1 MNLYVHFPFCRSRCS
16 YCSLYSRVGASL
28 ADRERYIESI
38 RVKLESLRVRLE
50 STLTDPNPTITNPN
64 RPYPTL
70 TDNNPTLK
78 TLYFGG
84 GSPALCDLS
93 PLRVPLKQ
101 WKTGQTCFPLFE
113 FTVELHPLDV
123 TPAKLDELKSIGVN
137 RISMGVQS
145 LDDATLRAM
154 GRGYTADEAARAF
167 DLVKSRFDNAGIDLI
182 LGYPGDPTTKN
193 AEALLAPLATWG
205 LRHCSVYSLQNERGL
220 KNVPDDDTVLDGIRS
235 AARFLKSIGLERYE
249 ISNYAAPG
257 FECRHNLAVWRGE
270 DYIGLG
276 EGAYGREG
284 LKRTRGIL
292 QNSVNGDREEG
303 RGKREE
309 GKGKREEGRGKR
321 EEGKGKREEGRGKR
335 EEGKGKRDENS
346 LIAYKT
352 IEVSPLEDLKER
364 TLFRLRTR
372 DGIDSSLFPEWRPTL
387 DQFVAEGLLT
397 HTPLVGAHL
406 RGARGHLGEM
416 PLPSENIYYLTERGT
431 EVCDAI
437 LEELV

>member
-1 MNLYVHFPFCRSRCS
+1 MAANLYVHFPFCRSRCS
-16 YCSLYSRVGASL
+16 YCSLYSRVRASP
-28 ADRERYIESI
+28 ADRVAYVARIADAITQKFKSA
-38 RVKLESLRVRLE
+38 
-50 STLTDPNPTITNPN
+50 STQ
-64 RPYPTL
+64 TL
-70 TDNNPTLK
+70 S

-93 PLRVPLKQ
+93 PLRVTLKQ

-145 LDDATLRAM
+145 LDDDILRAM
-154 GRGYTADEAARAF
+154 GRGYTASDAARAF
-167 DLVKSRFDNAGIDLI
+167 ALVKSHFDNAGIDLI
-182 LGYPGDPTTKN
+182 LGYPGDPTTRN
-193 AEALLAPLATWG
+193 AEALLAPLANWG

-220 KNVPDDDTVLDGIRS
+220 KSVPDDETVLDGIKS

-257 FECRHNLAVWRGE
+257 FECRHNFAVWRGE
-270 DYIGLG
+270 DYIGIG

-292 QNSVNGDREEG
+292 QNSVNGEREEG
-303 RGKREE
+303 RGKS
-309 GKGKREEGRGKR
+309 G
-321 EEGKGKREEGRGKR
+321 
-335 EEGKGKRDENS
+335 ENL

-352 IEVSPLEDLKER
+352 TEVSPLEDLKER

-372 DGIDSSLFPEWRPTL
+372 DGIDSSRFPEWRPAL
-387 DQFVAEGLLT
+387 DRFVNEGLLT

-406 RGARGHLGEM
+406 RGARGPLGGNRPLRGFATHGEANTPSEM
-416 PLPSENIYYLTERGT
+416 RLSRSDQVWVSEANCEAAARPRASAERTLPNENIYYLTERGT

>member
-1 MNLYVHFPFCRSRCS
+1 MAANLYVHFPFCRSRCS
-16 YCSLYSRVGASL
+16 YCSLYSRVRASP
-28 ADRERYIESI
+28 ADRVAYVARIADAITQKFKSA
-38 RVKLESLRVRLE
+38 
-50 STLTDPNPTITNPN
+50 STQ
-64 RPYPTL
+64 TL
-70 TDNNPTLK
+70 S

-154 GRGYTADEAARAF
+154 GRGYTASDAARAF
-167 DLVKSRFDNAGIDLI
+167 ALVKSRFDNAGIDLI
-182 LGYPGDPTTKN
+182 IGYPGDSIKW
-193 AEALLAPLATWG
+193 LDSLRDWG
-205 LRHCSVYSLQNERGL
+205 VVHCSAYSLQNERGL
-220 KNVPDDDTVLDGIRS
+220 KDVPDDDIVLDRIRAV
-235 AARFLKSIGLERYE
+235 AAFLKTLGLERYE
-249 ISNYAAPG
+249 ISNYANPG
-257 FECRHNLAVWRGE
+257 FECRHNFAVWRGE

-284 LKRTRGIL
+284 LKRTRGT
-292 QNSVNGDREEG
+292 
-303 RGKREE
+303 
-309 GKGKREEGRGKR
+309 KGGYET
-321 EEGKGKREEGRGKR
+321 
-335 EEGKGKRDENS
+335 S
-346 LIAYKT
+346 
-352 IEVSPLEDLKER
+352 EVSPAEDLKER

-372 DGIDSSLFPEWRPTL
+372 DGIDSSRFPEWRSTL
-387 DQFVAEGLLT
+387 DRFVAEGLL
-397 HTPLVGAHL
+397 VKIDESVY
-406 RGARGHLGEM
+406 R
-416 PLPSENIYYLTERGT
+416 LTERGT